1 MAISKVKGTYDITG
15 LEAQKWVKL
24 ENLFRSVCR
33 LYNYQEVRTPIMEYQ
48 ELFHRSVGDTSDMV
62 SKETYDFM
70 DRGDRMVTLRP
81 EGTAGMARSY
91 IENKTYANGL
101 VTKQFYIG
109 PMFRY
114 ERPQKGR
121 YRQFSQFGCEAYGSG
136 DPALDAE
143 VICLAKT
150 IIEALGLKGV
160 KVRINTLGDNES
172 RDNYRKALVD
182 YFTPVKEE
190 LCYDCQT
197 RLLKNPLRILDCKV
211 DKDSVHFKNAPI
223 MRDYLNDSSKDHFN
237 KVLKYLQKMGIEY
250 EIDDHLVRGLDYYT
264 HTIFEIE
271 ADIPEFGAQN
281 VLGGGGRYDNLI
293 ESLGGPETKAV
304 GFAFGMERLLL
315 AIEAENRR
323 ISVEDFVHLFIIALG
338 DEAKEVATGLLSKL
352 RQGGLIC
359 DMDYQGRNLKSQ
371 FKVADRYNSKYIA
384 ILGEEEIKNNV
395 INIKNKET
403 GIQETISLDE
413 IYQYIVNDLNKGH
426 NCHCGSNCGSNCG
439 GCKEE

>member
-1 MAISKVKGTYDITG
+1 MAIAKVKGTYDITG

-24 ENLFRSVCR
+24 ETLFRNVCR

-91 IENKTYANGL
+91 IENKVYANGL

-121 YRQFSQFGCEAYGSG
+121 YRQFNQFGCEAYGSS

-143 VICLAKT
+143 IIALAKT
-150 IIEALGLKGV
+150 VIEALGLDGV
-160 KVRINTLGDNES
+160 RVRLNSLGDSES
-172 RDNYRKALVD
+172 REGYKRALVE
-182 YFTPVKEE
+182 YFTPLSDC
-190 LCYDCQT
+190 LCSDCRN
-197 RLLKNPLRILDCKV
+197 RLAKNPLRILDCKV
-211 DKDSVHFKNAPI
+211 CKDTDAFKGAPI
-223 MRDYLNDSSKDHFN
+223 MRNFLNEASNNHFN
-237 KVLKYLQKMGIEY
+237 KCLDYLKAMDIDY

-271 ADIPEFGAQN
+271 ADIPGFGAQN

-293 ESLGGPETKAV
+293 ESLDGPKTPAV

-315 AIEAENRR
+315 AVEALNRK
-323 ISVEDFVHLFIIALG
+323 ISVSDFIHLFIIALG
-338 DEAKEVATGLLSKL
+338 DEARCYATKLLAEL
-352 RQGGLIC
+352 RVRGLIC

-371 FKVADRYNSKYIA
+371 FKVADRLNSKYVA
-384 ILGEEEIKNNV
+384 ILGDEELNNGV
-395 INIKNKET
+395 INIKNQET
-403 GIQETISLDE
+403 GIQDTIILNSLYD
-413 IYQYIVNDLNKGH
+413 YILSDINKDHQCGH
-426 NCHCGSNCGSNCG
+426 CQSCSG